1 MITGT
6 IVLQNKR
13 EIIDLKG
20 DTFRTLSIMA
30 AEQGTNLKN
39 FIEWLLDHTAQDYD
53 DSEAYAWLVENVPE
67 GRVFISDEEQAE
79 TEKWLGI
86 WN

>member
-39 FIEWLLDHTAQDYD
+39 FIE
-53 DSEAYAWLVENVPE
+53 
-67 GRVFISDEEQAE
+67 
-79 TEKWLGI
+79 
-86 WN
+86 